1 MNPNRGLRTIVALA
15 IVLCITA
22 SLVAARGQDKN
33 VGGLRVATIDLTRVR
48 NEYTV
53 LKAFKQEV
61 DKRQEELGI
70 QFQVWEQNPLLP
82 EADQKTLGDLNIKEK
97 AAAGGLSAAEK
108 TNQSKLIEDS
118 HRLNADYQRLQ
129 NTVIGAITPAD
140 DKQLQD
146 YKTRI
151 RSTEARANAA
161 KTALQAEMQNK
172 FTTLAA
178 EAQKKVHETLK
189 GLAKEK
195 GFNLVLSSE
204 IAPYAEYD
212 CTDDV
217 IKLMNK

>member
-33 VGGLRVATIDLTRVR
+33 AGGLRVATIDLSHVQ
-48 NEYTV
+48 NEYKV
-53 LKAFKQEV
+53 LKAFKQEL
-61 DKRQEELGI
+61 DKGQADLGI
-70 QFQVWEQNPLLP
+70 QFQTWQQNPLLA
-82 EADQKTLGDLNIKEK
+82 EADQKTLADLNIKDK
-97 AAAGGLSAAEK
+97 AAVGLSAAEK

-118 HRLNADYQRLQ
+118 RRMNADYQRLQ
-129 NTVIGAITPAD
+129 GTAIGVITAAD
-140 DKQLQD
+140 NKQLQD
-146 YKTRI
+146 YVTRI

-178 EAQKKVHETLK
+178 EAQKKVHDTLK
-189 GLAKEK
+189 ALAKEK
-195 GFNLVLSSE
+195 GFNLVLSSD
-204 IAPYAEYD
+204 IAPYADYD

-217 IKLMNK
+217 IKVMNK